1 MTTFAALGDSI
12 TLGVG
17 DPAPGGGWRGWAAF
31 LAQGLPGG
39 HLVNLAA
46 NGARAADVERVQLP
60 RALELRPDVASV
72 IVGTND
78 ILRAGFDVA
87 RIQAALAHVAGSL
100 SAAGAVV
107 LTMRLPDPGMMLGL
121 PAALARPL
129 ARRLQ
134 VINEVMD
141 QVAEQFGTLHFDA
154 AAEPATYE
162 RRMWSA
168 DRLHPS
174 ERGHRYIAGC
184 FHDRLAAH
192 GHPVGPR
199 PGAEPT
205 SPAPTRY
212 DTAAWMATKGT
223 AWVLRRSTDLLPFL
237 LFMAVR
243 ECWPGLGPHAQPP
256 PLGPLRGGHPM
267 RRSIDPQ
274 SAGLSQRRH
283 IPSIRLHCPVTAAI
297 HQCVIRVGDD
307 DFVAAPLDDLRDP
320 LALRAALHQHAHGRP
335 ALEHPLEPLVARR
348 DRSIE
353 HDAPVLGDDPNQTVA
368 PMQIDGTIFHGW
380 LLLCAL
386 SALTLGGTRYHSR
399 TASRFISSPC

>member
-31 LAQGLPGG
+31 LAQSLPGG

-46 NGARAADVERVQLP
+46 NGARAADVERAQLP

-78 ILRAGFDVA
+78 ILRAGFDA
-87 RIQAALAHVAGSL
+87 AAIQAALAHVTGSL

-107 LTMRLPDPGMMLGL
+107 LTMRLPDPGLMLGL
-121 PAALARPL
+121 PPALARPL

-134 VINEVMD
+134 VINEAMD
-141 QVAEQFGTLHFDA
+141 EVAARFATLHFDA
-154 AAEPATYE
+154 AAEAAAYD

-192 GHPVGPR
+192 GQLVGAR
-199 PGAEPT
+199 PAAEPT
-205 SPAPTRY
+205 SPPPTRY

-223 AWVLRRSTDLLPFL
+223 AWVLRRTTDLLPYL
-237 LFMAVR
+237 LFMALR
-243 ECWPGLGPHAQPP
+243 ECWPGPGRQPEPAPPLTAQPATAELGPAEQPEPP
-256 PLGPLRGGHPM
+256 PP
-267 RRSIDPQ
+267 RSVQPAVAEQ
-274 SAGLSQRRH
+274 S
-283 IPSIRLHCPVTAAI
+283 
-297 HQCVIRVGDD
+297 
-307 DFVAAPLDDLRDP
+307 
-320 LALRAALHQHAHGRP
+320 RP
-335 ALEHPLEPLVARR
+335 AP
-348 DRSIE
+348 
-353 HDAPVLGDDPNQTVA
+353 
-368 PMQIDGTIFHGW
+368 
-380 LLLCAL
+380 
-386 SALTLGGTRYHSR
+386 
-399 TASRFISSPC
+399 